1 VIHLPSNIMN
11 NPHPSINKA
20 LYFVYKALFYIQWAT
35 IPHTQRKPHRGQI
48 KALRMQINVKDLAV
62 WGLMATFAIRTNDNT
77 EVLQRSLKC

>member
-1 VIHLPSNIMN
+1 MGN
-11 NPHPSINKA
+11 
-20 LYFVYKALFYIQWAT
+20 
-35 IPHTQRKPHRGQI
+35 IPHTDRKPHRGQI